1 MPPTMGTKVYYVE
14 TLGPMV
20 LAVMWLFTG
29 LASICVF
36 ARLYIRFHV
45 LRNPGPD
52 DWIIMLSIVG
62 LLNMPNIYFCSD

>member
-1 MPPTMGTKVYYVE
+1 MSPAMGTKAYDEE

-36 ARLYIRFHV
+36 TRLYIRLHV

-52 DWIIMLSIVG
+52 DWIIMLSIVS
-62 LLNMPNIYFCSD
+62 LLNLPNICSCPD